1 MYNFNAFKYYTIV
14 PEGSVQEVVAML
26 LPGREGAPNGSSFAV
41 TSNAPSGFR
50 CIYMTDA
57 SYRTYIS
64 SIADEAATR
73 VKQTAVHETP

>member
-1 MYNFNAFKYYTIV
+1 MFNFNAFKYYIIV
-14 PEGSVQEVVAML
+14 PEESVQEVEALL

-41 TSNAPSGFR
+41 TSSAPQGFR

-64 SIADEAATR
+64 SIADEAATMI
-73 VKQTAVHETP
+73 KQTAIHETP